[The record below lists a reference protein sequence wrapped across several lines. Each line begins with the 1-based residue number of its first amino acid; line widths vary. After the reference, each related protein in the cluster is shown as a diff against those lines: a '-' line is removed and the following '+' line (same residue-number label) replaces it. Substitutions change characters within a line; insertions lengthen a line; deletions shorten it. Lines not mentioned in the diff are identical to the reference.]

1 MGDDEKKKMNFM
13 QELIEEGN
21 ILTTPQHSEPDNDYP
36 LIWKILYLFIF
47 EQFLK
52 VEKLWPKST
61 KK

>member
-1 MGDDEKKKMNFM
+1 MNFM

-21 ILTTPQHSEPDNDYP
+21 ILTTPQHSEPGNDYP

-52 VEKLWPKST
+52 VQKVWPKST